1 VKGKPEYYEFNF
13 ASSGEWAVYSFGRYR
28 DGLSLEDEGLAPSIT
43 VCRALGIVLISEAI
57 VHLKYLP
64 KIQPALSLR
73 LALSAVIEDDSGS
86 LSYWAL
92 KHPPGK
98 PDFTIPTPSCWRS
111 MLSMIPLILASHEVW
126 NRSTTG
132 RSVLRK
138 PLFVAPRRTLLAHPA
153 SVTRDLVHS
162 LDAPRGLRR
171 HKVGCGHS
179 VPARAP
185 GRQARQY
192 DRIAG
197 LQRTRCTEFR
207 FLASTAKCAVPRRQ

>member
-1 VKGKPEYYEFNF
+1 MPSSILCRAMLTCHPETYNPAVEEIEGRVSSTQDNVLAFTYALKGDLMRLRIPPPRPPRRADRLWQHTCFEAFVSVKGKPEYYEFNF

-43 VCRALGIVLISEAI
+43 VCSAGDRLDLEAI

-98 PDFTIPTPSCWRS
+98 PDFHHPDAFVLEIDAFDDP
-111 MLSMIPLILASHEVW
+111 AY
-126 NRSTTG
+126 TG
-132 RSVLRK
+132 K
-138 PLFVAPRRTLLAHPA
+138 P
-153 SVTRDLVHS
+153 
-162 LDAPRGLRR
+162 
-171 HKVGCGHS
+171 
-179 VPARAP
+179 
-185 GRQARQY
+185 
-192 DRIAG
+192 
-197 LQRTRCTEFR
+197 
-207 FLASTAKCAVPRRQ
+207 